1 MKLKVVYE
9 PSGRAREY
17 APLAFNP
24 WIGCTGGCRYCYAKH
39 MARKTAVDFHKV
51 PTPKDKLAA
60 FEADCKA
67 LRDAGDDRIIFLS
80 FMCDP
85 FQRFPDHEKDWESLI
100 YHYINIAVLYGR
112 KVRTLTKVPR
122 NVDWRRLSTVDF
134 GVTLSG
140 ETDTP
145 LESGTDLQSDRIKAL
160 RIAKAKGHTTW
171 VSMEPVINPDMC
183 LLMLES
189 FGPEVDFWRIGK
201 LNARSADMKAIERS
215 IDWKAFG
222 EEVRRILPE
231 GKYMLKEDL
240 LKEMGE

>member
-1 MKLKVVYE
+1 MKLKVIYE

-39 MARKTAVDFHKV
+39 MARMTAEDFHQV
-51 PTPKDKLAA
+51 PVPKDKLAA
-60 FEADCKA
+60 FEHDCKT
-67 LRDAGDDRIIFLS
+67 LRDAGDDRIIFMS

-85 FQRFPDHEKDWESLI
+85 FQRFNDKQEDLI
-100 YHYINIAVLYGR
+100 YHYINIAVFYGR

-122 NVDWRRLSTVDF
+122 NVDWTKMFAVDF

-140 ETDTP
+140 ENVIP
-145 LESGTDLQSDRIKAL
+145 IEHGTDLQSDRIKAL

-183 LLMLES
+183 LLILRS

-201 LNARSADMKAIERS
+201 LNARDANMKAIENS
-215 IDWKAFG
+215 IDWKSFG
-222 EEVRRILPE
+222 EEVSRILPE

-240 LKEMGE
+240 LKEMVEI